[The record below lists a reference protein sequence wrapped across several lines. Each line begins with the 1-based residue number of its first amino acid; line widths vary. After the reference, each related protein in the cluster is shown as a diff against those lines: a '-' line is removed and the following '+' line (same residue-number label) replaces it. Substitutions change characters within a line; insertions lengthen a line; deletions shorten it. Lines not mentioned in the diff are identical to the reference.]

1 MIVAHLG
8 SAPWAAASQNLAAV
22 IPLSIGLCTIV
33 LQLFALLLTT
43 LMGSRFS
50 MRLIL
55 KSLLLAVFFG
65 LLIDVFVSLHHF
77 IYTPD
82 QIWVRGLYTLIG
94 MNGVAA
100 AISIYIQ
107 ISRVLLPFDYLLQAF
122 ARLAKSFS
130 LGTIICLSIPL
141 AICIIFSFVFHQFI
155 GLGIGTLVF
164 ILANG
169 FLIDQYNK
177 KIRLTRKETD
187 LDPK

>member
-22 IPLSIGLCTIV
+22 IPLSIGLCTVV
-33 LQLFALLLTT
+33 LQLFSLLLTT

-50 MRLIL
+50 VGLII

-65 LLIDVFVSLHHF
+65 LLIDVFVNIHHF

-141 AICIIFSFVFHQFI
+141 TICTIFSFVFHQFI

-169 FLIDQYNK
+169 FLIEQYNK
-177 KIRLTRKETD
+177 KIMLTRTE
-187 LDPK
+187 LS